1 MKNPLISILVLN
13 HNGKHLLKPCLE
25 SIFGQTFTDYEVIVV
40 DNNSNDGS
48 AEYIKEN
55 FTNITLIENPE
66 NLGFAGGNNM
76 GIKACAGEWIFFL
89 NNDTI
94 LEKNCLEFLAK
105 YIENKKTEQLVFMP
119 LMLKADSPELID
131 SAGDMLYPWGYAYRY
146 DAVPANKPEFSE
158 SKEIALAC
166 CGAAVF
172 NRELIE
178 KLNGFDEDFFLYYE
192 DVDLSL
198 RARHLGAEIW
208 LIPQAKVF
216 HKGSATVGKKTQ
228 SRLYYIERNR
238 FFAKLKNFPLP
249 TLIKYA
255 PISFVCSLC
264 SFILWTTRGFFGTW
278 MKSRIDMLKGMP
290 KMLKK
295 RKKIFAE
302 SKINS
307 LKQWELI
314 WVPHNFYN
322 PVHLFC
328 KKPR

>member
-13 HNGKHLLKPCLE
+13 HNGKHLLKTCLE
-25 SIFGQTFTDYEVIVV
+25 SIFEQTFADYEVIVV

-48 AEYIKEN
+48 TEYIREN
-55 FTNITLIENPE
+55 FPKITLIENSK

-76 GIKACAGEWIFFL
+76 GIKACSGEWIFFL
-89 NNDTI
+89 NNDAV

-105 YIENKKTEQLVFMP
+105 HIKTEYLVFMP
-119 LMLKADSPELID
+119 LMLKADSPEFVD

-146 DAVPANKPEFSE
+146 NNVPANKFLE

-166 CGAAVF
+166 CGAAAF

-198 RARHLGAEIW
+198 RARHLGAKIW
-208 LIPQAKVF
+208 LGPQAKVF
-216 HKGSATVGKKTQ
+216 HKGSATVGKKTS

-238 FFAKLKNFPLP
+238 FFAKLKNFPLL

-255 PISFVCSLC
+255 PISFACSIF
-264 SFILWTTRGFFGTW
+264 SFILWAKRGFSGTW
-278 MKSRIDMLKGMP
+278 IKSRIDMLRGMP

-295 RKKIFAE
+295 RKMIFAE
-302 SKINS
+302 SKIDTS
-307 LKQWELI
+307 EFEKWLRKF
-314 WVPHNFYN
+314 P
-322 PVHLFC
+322 
-328 KKPR
+328 

>member
-13 HNGKHLLKPCLE
+13 LNGKHLLKPCLE
-25 SIFGQTFTDYEVIVV
+25 SIFEQNFTDYELIVV

-55 FTNITLIENPE
+55 FPNITLIENPK
-66 NLGFAGGNNM
+66 NLGFAGGNNT
-76 GIKACAGEWIFFL
+76 GIKACSGKWIFFL
-89 NNDTI
+89 NNDTV
-94 LEKNCLEFLAK
+94 LEKNCLDFLTK
-105 YIENKKTEQLVFMP
+105 HIKTEQLVLMP
-119 LMLKADSPELID
+119 LMLKADSPEFVD

-146 DAVPANKPEFSE
+146 NNVPANKFLE

-166 CGAAVF
+166 CGAAMF
-172 NRELIE
+172 NRELVE

-198 RARHLGAEIW
+198 RARHLGAKVW
-208 LIPQAKVF
+208 LVPQAKVF

-238 FFAKLKNFPLP
+238 FFTKLKNFPLS

-255 PISFVCSLC
+255 PISFICSLY
-264 SFILWTTRGFFGTW
+264 SFILWTKRGFLGTW
-278 MKSRIDMLKGMP
+278 IKSRVDMLKGIP
-290 KMLKK
+290 KMLKN

-302 SKINS
+302 SKINTS
-307 LKQWELI
+307 EFEKWL
-314 WVPHNFYN
+314 
-322 PVHLFC
+322 
-328 KKPR
+328 KKPFSPPINIKN